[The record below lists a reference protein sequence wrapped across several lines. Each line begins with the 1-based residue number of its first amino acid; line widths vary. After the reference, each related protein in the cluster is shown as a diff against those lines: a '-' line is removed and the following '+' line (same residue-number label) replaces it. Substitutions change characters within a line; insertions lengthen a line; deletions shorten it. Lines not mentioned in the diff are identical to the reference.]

1 VRFSRAIEVLRSE
14 GPGAFTRAA
23 VRHLAERAKIALRPA
38 HFAELANR
46 RRAGRELRLKSR
58 VLTTTPREI
67 TIESTTFC
75 NLQCVMCE
83 HSQEGM
89 VARRHFPEHLVER
102 LAPYMSAAS
111 RFQLHSLGEP
121 LMSPAFWKIL
131 ERITS
136 VHRGT
141 PDISFNSN
149 GLLLSE
155 KNIALLL
162 ASKVREINISFDAA
176 TAETYQKIRG
186 GDFERLVANVANLV
200 RARAAARRA
209 DFKIIL
215 NMTLMRANIEE
226 LPQFVRLAYRVGA
239 DEVSFWGL
247 NEGENYERPDWVVSK
262 GDWQFSYAE
271 ESPQHYPNLFA
282 AKLREAVAMA
292 RDLNM
297 PLDEEFKDKV
307 IVTAT
312 GRRADKEYRPHAAS
326 PCASIPT
333 TISSDTPAETE
344 SIADSPPQQLV
355 QLTSGS
361 DTGEIS
367 AERRRIDG
375 ASGIPAPKSAT
386 ISKCEAPWRWLVVN
400 NRGDCLPCCFLQGT
414 VGNLERQSVE
424 EIWNGLPMQELRA
437 SIAQGEVHPLCQ
449 GASCRYVR
457 GPAEVEHASIGQ

>member
-1 VRFSRAIEVLRSE
+1 MRFPRAIEVLRSE
-14 GPGAFTRAA
+14 GPRVFLRTALG
-23 VRHLAERAKIALRPA
+23 HLSDRAKILLRPA
-38 HFAELANR
+38 RFAELANR

-58 VLTTTPREI
+58 VLTAMPCEI

-75 NLQCVMCE
+75 NLRCVMCE
-83 HSQEGM
+83 HSQDGM
-89 VARRHFPEHLVER
+89 VVKRHFPEHLVDR
-102 LAPYMSAAS
+102 LAPFMSAAS

-131 ERITS
+131 ERITT

-162 ASKVREINISFDAA
+162 ASKLREINISFDAA
-176 TAETYQKIRG
+176 TAATYEKIRG
-186 GDFERLVANVANLV
+186 GDFDRLVANVADLV
-200 RARAAARRA
+200 RARSAARRS

-215 NMTLMRANIEE
+215 NMTLMRANVEE
-226 LPQFVRLAYRVGA
+226 LPQFVRLAHRLGA

-247 NEGENYERPDWVVSK
+247 NEGENYERPDWVLTK
-262 GDWQFSYAE
+262 GDWQFSYGE

-282 AKLREAVAMA
+282 AKVREAVAVA
-292 RDLNM
+292 RELNM
-297 PLDEEFKDKV
+297 PLDEEFKKKVLVGDAGQRIDK
-307 IVTAT
+307 
-312 GRRADKEYRPHAAS
+312 DYRPHAAS
-326 PCASIPT
+326 RESSIPA
-333 TISSDTPAETE
+333 TPV
-344 SIADSPPQQLV
+344 PQQLV
-355 QLTSGS
+355 QLKIGG
-361 DTGEIS
+361 DTGEVPV
-367 AERRRIDG
+367 ERRRIDG
-375 ASGIPAPKSAT
+375 ANGIPAPKSAT

-400 NRGDCLPCCFLQGT
+400 NRGDCLPCCYLQGT

-424 EIWNGLPMQELRA
+424 EIWNGRPMQELRA

-457 GPAEVEHASIGQ
+457 GTSEVEHAPGST

>member
-1 VRFSRAIEVLRSE
+1 MRFSRAIEVFRSE
-14 GPGAFTRAA
+14 GPRAFIQAA
-23 VRHLAERAKIALRPA
+23 VRHLVVRVKVALAPVRY
-38 HFAELANR
+38 AELANFR
-46 RRAGRELRLKSR
+46 RGSLELRRKLR
-58 VLTTTPREI
+58 VLTATPREI
-67 TIESTTFC
+67 TIESTTYC

-89 VARRHFPEHLVER
+89 VAKRHFPEEFVDR
-102 LAPYMSAAS
+102 LEPYLPAAS

-131 ERITS
+131 ERITA

-162 ASKVREINISFDAA
+162 ASKVREVNISFDAA
-176 TAETYQKIRG
+176 TAETYQRIRG
-186 GDFERLVANVANLV
+186 GDFDRLVANVANLV

-226 LPQFVRLAYRVGA
+226 LPQFVRLAHRLGA

-247 NEGENYERPDWVVSK
+247 NEGENYERPDWVVNK
-262 GDWQFSYAE
+262 EDWQFSYGE

-282 AKLREAVAMA
+282 AKLREAVDVAGK
-292 RDLNM
+292 LNM
-297 PLDEEFKDKV
+297 PIDEEFEKKF
-307 IVTAT
+307 IVAAE
-312 GRRADKEYRPHAAS
+312 GRADKQYRPGGHSAKTS
-326 PCASIPT
+326 TPIPAG
-333 TISSDTPAETE
+333 SDKPDEAKL
-344 SIADSPPQQLV
+344 IVASPPQQLV

-361 DTGEIS
+361 VAGKIPPE
-367 AERRRIDG
+367 RRIDA
-375 ASGIPAPKSAT
+375 ASGIPAPKSAM

-400 NRGDCLPCCFLQGT
+400 NRGDCLPCCYLQGT
-414 VGNLERQSVE
+414 VGNLERQAVE

-437 SIAQGEVHPLCQ
+437 SIAQGEVHALCQ

-457 GPAEVEHASIGQ
+457 GPAGAEHASSSQ